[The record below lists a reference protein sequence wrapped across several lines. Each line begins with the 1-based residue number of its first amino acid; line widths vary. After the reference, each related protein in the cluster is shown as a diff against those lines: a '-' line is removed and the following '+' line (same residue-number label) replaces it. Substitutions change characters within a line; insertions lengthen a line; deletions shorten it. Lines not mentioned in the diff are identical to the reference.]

1 MSFESS
7 DGLEKHKGE
16 STKHHYCTNCSL
28 ELADAESLIL
38 HREAK
43 HRYCRVCEESFATAN
58 TFDEH
63 KIWSQSHF
71 YCWKCRL
78 DFAEDESLI
87 SHREAKHNYC
97 RVCNQTFENS
107 EALNEHRTVGDK
119 HHDGRDCNTELSNNQ
134 KVDSHVPVVHSAAEA
149 GSPRTD
155 ITAGTEGL
163 DGTKPNDD
171 IPSKKPP
178 TEDRGDV
185 PTEHAAVEDPG
196 DASTEH
202 TQTERASDAPIE
214 DAGTVPT
221 EPTSTEPIP
230 IGTAAAS
237 KPLGLKASRMFQN
250 VLRTL
255 NEAARATN
263 KQPRMKPAMKANV
276 SSEKVI
282 MNGDTRDVSTPEVTK
297 IPRPLVDPSKPMVK
311 VPELEAK
318 PPNPSKRLPGL
329 EVIAS
334 QPEMN
339 APGKFVKLEL
349 SASGENSSLNDARKA
364 KLYALLRKHDT
375 QNMFT
380 TGFIYNTPIS
390 KANDKAMDMFWSNTS
405 VSYKRSHCGEDFVEK
420 TASQDHL
427 GSDVHQPHRFRC
439 PRVGC
444 ASASFTSFGG
454 LLDHIQETDCAAWI
468 KAQETEGV
476 EYLKSYFV

>member
-1 MSFESS
+1 MRRI
-7 DGLEKHKGE
+7 
-16 STKHHYCTNCSL
+16 L
-28 ELADAESLIL
+28 ELADAETLIL

-43 HRYCRVCEESFATAN
+43 HRYCRACEESFATADA
-58 TFDEH
+58 FDEH
-63 KIWSQSHF
+63 KVWSQNHF

-97 RVCNQTFENS
+97 RVCDQTFEDS

-119 HHDGRDCNTELSNNQ
+119 HHDCRDCNTELFNKQ
-134 KVDSHVPVVHSAAEA
+134 KVDSDVSVALSAAEA

-163 DGTKPNDD
+163 DDTKPNDD
-171 IPSKKPP
+171 APSKQ
-178 TEDRGDV
+178 TLAEDRV
-185 PTEHAAVEDPG
+185 

-202 TQTERASDAPIE
+202 APVEEHAPTEPAPDAPIE
-214 DAGTVPT
+214 DAGTVST
-221 EPTSTEPIP
+221 DPTSTEPIP
-230 IGTAAAS
+230 IDTAAAS
-237 KPLGLKASRMFQN
+237 RSLGLNASRMFQN

-263 KQPRMKPAMKANV
+263 KQPRMKPATKANV

-282 MNGDTRDVSTPEVTK
+282 MNGDTRDATTPEVTE
-297 IPRPLVDPSKPMVK
+297 IPRRLVDPLKPRVK

-334 QPEMN
+334 QPEMK
-339 APGKFVKLEL
+339 APGRVVKLES
-349 SASGENSSLNDARKA
+349 SASGENSSLNDTRKT

-375 QNMFT
+375 QNIFT
-380 TGFIYNTPIS
+380 TGFIYNLPAS
-390 KANDKAMDMFWSNTS
+390 KANDKAMDIFRSNTS
-405 VSYKRSHCGEDFVEK
+405 GSYKCPHCGKDFVEK
-420 TASQDHL
+420 TALDGHL
-427 GSDVHQPHRFRC
+427 DSDVHQLRRFRC
-439 PRVGC
+439 PRAEC
-444 ASASFTSFGG
+444 ASNSFISFGS
-454 LLDHIQETDCAAWI
+454 LLDHIEETDCATWI
-468 KAQETEGV
+468 KVQETEGV